1 MTSFFSIFRSRCNR
15 LLSKDECFLWK
26 HGIASVFFFFFLFF
40 ILFTIHNDSFNTTII
55 DTVEYF
61 LNFHIFLC
69 RPYKVS
75 SCPHSL
81 FSLFYFFL
89 FIPNPICVHI
99 IRGWRFL
106 GRSIDRSNDW
116 LIMFINY
123 IKSHDQFLTFK
134 DWEELKK

>member
-61 LNFHIFLC
+61 PEL
-69 RPYKVS
+69 S
-75 SCPHSL
+75 
-81 FSLFYFFL
+81 YF
-89 FIPNPICVHI
+89 PMSPI
-99 IRGWRFL
+99 
-106 GRSIDRSNDW
+106 
-116 LIMFINY
+116 
-123 IKSHDQFLTFK
+123 
-134 DWEELKK
+134 